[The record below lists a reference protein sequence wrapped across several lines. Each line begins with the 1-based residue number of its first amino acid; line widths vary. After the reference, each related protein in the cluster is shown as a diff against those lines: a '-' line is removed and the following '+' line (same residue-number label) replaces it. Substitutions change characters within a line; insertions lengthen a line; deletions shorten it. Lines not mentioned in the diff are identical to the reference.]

1 MCGIV
6 GTVNK
11 PFDNQTLDLIRHRGP
26 DDGDIVKLEAGDDEI
41 YLGHRRLSIQDL
53 SKAGHQPM
61 YSACRKFV
69 IIFNGEIYNHLELRE
84 KLPDIE
90 WRGHSDTETIVN
102 YIARYGIESIR
113 DFNGIFGFG
122 LFDIE
127 NSKLYV
133 ARDRYGVKPV
143 YYYNND
149 SCFVCASEIKPILK
163 LTGRFNIDEESL
175 NTYLTLRYNPS
186 PKTIMQNI
194 YKLKPGEIIEYDIKH
209 HKLNN
214 IYNINE
220 NVLKNIKIDKTK
232 NEAYWIE
239 ALSEK
244 LEQAV
249 QRQMISDVEV
259 GGFLSGGIDSA
270 LITSIASKY
279 SKEKIKTFCVGF
291 EGADVNDDETKEAQ
305 ISAQLLGTSH
315 YQIIVNPNDY
325 YQKYLKESM
334 FMLEEP
340 NGSAATFAQY
350 EVSKLASQYV
360 KVALAGQ
367 GADEILMGY
376 PKYFAEVRRKKYL
389 LPLMFANKLDF
400 IFERLG
406 NDKIKRALYALSEND
421 EKLRY
426 IKTRAV
432 FQESEKKS
440 LLKKYQYNDFNDFD
454 FYFDRLSRD
463 LHSADKFAVVDTYTQ
478 LADELLMYGDKTTMA
493 TSLEMRVPFLDNE
506 LVDLI
511 QTIPLEYK
519 INRKNQKYILKKVA
533 EKYLPQEIINRKKKG
548 FAMPILKW
556 FQEDLQEQLMNDL
569 VEKKAFVHEYMGKDK
584 IRELILKYKNLEEKD
599 YRKLL
604 LILHFNTFGEVYEN
618 FI

>member
-11 PFDNQTLDLIRHRGP
+11 PFGNDTLDLIKHRGP
-26 DDGDIVKLEAGDDEI
+26 DDGDIVNLNIAQNDI
-41 YLGHRRLSIQDL
+41 CLGHRRLSIQDL
-53 SKAGHQPM
+53 SAAGHQPM
-61 YSACRKFV
+61 WSACGKFV
-69 IIFNGEIYNHLELRE
+69 IIFNGEIYNHWELRE

-102 YIARYGIESIR
+102 YIARYGIESVR

-122 LFDIE
+122 LFNTE
-127 NSKLYV
+127 NNRLYV

-143 YYYNND
+143 YYHCDNTA
-149 SCFVCASEIKPILK
+149 FLFASEIKPILH
-163 LTGRFNIDEESL
+163 LINDFSINEESL
-175 NTYLTLRYNPS
+175 NSYLTLRYNPS
-186 PKTIMQNI
+186 PNTIILGIN
-194 YKLKPGEIIEYDIKH
+194 KLKPGEIIGYDIEN
-209 HKLNN
+209 HKLHNVFN
-214 IYNINE
+214 LNE
-220 NVLKNIKIDKTK
+220 SVLSGIKIDRTK
-232 NEAYWIE
+232 NEAYWID

-244 LEQAV
+244 LEEAV

-259 GGFLSGGIDSA
+259 GSFLSGGIDSA
-270 LITSIASKY
+270 LITSIAAKY
-279 SKEKIKTFCVGF
+279 SKDKIKTFCVGF
-291 EGADVNDDETKEAQ
+291 EGADENDDETKEAQ

-315 YQIIVNPNDY
+315 YQVIVNPNDY

-389 LPLMFANKLDF
+389 LPLMFAKKLDF

-406 NDKIKRALYALSEND
+406 NDKIKRALYALSENN

-426 IKTRAV
+426 VKTRAV
-432 FQESEKKS
+432 FTEEEKK
-440 LLKKYQYNDFNDFD
+440 LLLRRYQSNDFHEFD
-454 FYFDRLSRD
+454 FYFDRLSRN
-463 LHSADKFAVVDTYTQ
+463 LHPADKFAVVDTYTQ

-519 INRKNQKYILKKVA
+519 INQRNQKYILKKVA

-556 FQEDLQEQLMNDL
+556 FQEDLQEQLMLDL
-569 VEKKAFVHEYMGKDK
+569 VERKAFVHEYMEKDK
-584 IRELILKYKNLEEKD
+584 IRELILKYKTKEEKD

-604 LILHFNTFGEVYEN
+604 LILHFNAFGEVYEN
-618 FI
+618 FC